1 MNKTDST
8 ANNPNNATSN
18 DSPVE
23 AFQNDLSADLKLDDF
38 SSNLADSKS
47 AHKQSEQVPDSKA
60 KKTAG
65 HGGTDIPSVPKKL
78 SNKNALLHGVY
89 SRDYILPWEVEY
101 DFETLHK
108 EFRDEWKPNGRSEE
122 PSWN

>member
-1 MNKTDST
+1 MEKEKMNKTDSIT
-8 ANNPNNATSN
+8 NNPNNATSN

-38 SSNLADSKS
+38 SSKLADSKS
-47 AHKQSEQVPDSKA
+47 AHNQSEQVPDGQV

-65 HGGTDIPSVPKKL
+65 HGGTDIPSVPKKFN
-78 SNKNALLHGVY
+78 NKNALLHGVY

-108 EFRDEWKPNGRSEE
+108 EF
-122 PSWN
+122 